1 MALLAVAGLA
11 TGVSYAIAGGPWS
24 SVPRLLGAAVAC
36 APAMWSMTGLAVIVF
51 GFAPRWADAAWGI
64 LAGCFV
70 VALLGVV
77 LRLPDRVQQLSPF
90 ERTPALPAADVALV
104 PLAVLTVLAAVL
116 MLGGLG
122 ALRRRDIG

>member
-1 MALLAVAGLA
+1 MNDTSLEIADAQAAPRRRFPFTWLGL
-11 TGVSYAIAGGPWS
+11 I
-24 SVPRLLGAAVAC
+24 
-36 APAMWSMTGLAVIVF
+36 GLAVIVF